1 VVILIGVCIDSI
13 VRNFA
18 TINSSYYRLINL
30 PEWTYGFLGAALGI
44 LSWFVPS
51 IAKYLNNRFSVL
63 SNLGFI
69 AIAAL
74 VGLAALIPAWP
85 IYGIIP
91 AMFLMTIMGFLGFTI
106 SRVLH
111 QEADSSKRATL
122 LSVKG
127 LAFNLGYGLFS
138 LGFSGLLASFPNTPE
153 GTALRSALLWQMPLF
168 ALMVM
173 GLFIWANRY
182 LRPKKYTH

>member
-1 VVILIGVCIDSI
+1 
-13 VRNFA
+13 
-18 TINSSYYRLINL
+18 
-30 PEWTYGFLGAALGI
+30 
-44 LSWFVPS
+44 
-51 IAKYLNNRFSVL
+51 VL

-138 LGFSGLLASFPNTPE
+138 LGFSGLLASFPDTPA